1 MKYVNHKGGLI
12 KINMFRMSYA
22 PFSGHKGFK
31 KTVSR
36 VKSNNVTVLYPRTAE
51 PPVFYNLMTAV
62 VRSVIFTRP
71 QGP

>member
-1 MKYVNHKGGLI
+1 MKYYVKHKGALI

-36 VKSNNVTVLYPRTAE
+36 GNQIT
-51 PPVFYNLMTAV
+51 
-62 VRSVIFTRP
+62 
-71 QGP
+71 